1 MSKVPEKETPTAPR
15 PNEIAYPSTALV
27 TTAPPVA
34 GYSVQQIQLQGVP
47 VVQNQPYPAAYPP
60 NYQQQYH
67 RTQFGQI
74 VISPTSQTT
83 PLMVDANGIAL
94 EEIQHSLQQQ
104 QRQAHQQRRRRVS
117 SISSVSTLDSEGCCD
132 VCCCCFEVCN
142 DCCCCC
148 CSSGF
153 NCLCKIIGKIFTILA
168 VLFVIALV
176 WNFLN

>member
-47 VVQNQPYPAAYPP
+47 VVQNRPYPATYPP

-67 RTQFGQI
+67 STQLDQI
-74 VISPTSQTT
+74 VISSTSQTT

-104 QRQAHQQRRRRVS
+104 RQAQQQRRRRVS